1 MSNAPRRPRLP
12 GLQVPPGLEVNLR
25 DFLEKLKER
34 AEVASGD
41 HRDPLS
47 RYVTVADLQ
56 AAGLANAAVKNKYAT
71 ISSAVN
77 ATTEDAATLS
87 TTLDAPQSLFS
98 ITREQLGDEQWMII
112 FDTLTNTY
120 RRISVTEYEEP
131 FARGDRDMEIGAVWR
146 WVAAVGD
153 DEDLTNLTQILFE
166 DDDGVTGERVWQFLF
181 DSSAFTINE
190 LDDDDANPVQVLSI
204 VRGAT
209 AYIDLYS
216 DIRFYSTGGVVLAAP
231 TGGDQGAGTINAEGY
246 YRDGVELPYEAP
258 IDGVQYV
265 RQDATWVINTAGG
278 ASLSGA
284 WKFDSG
290 VTAVDPGSKE
300 FALDNA
306 TLASVTAI
314 YFNDTSV
321 QGFDASTI
329 LGFLATGM
337 RIYIQQKDDATRAA
351 LFQVSGTP
359 TDNTGWWTVP
369 VTVVNS
375 GTLYG
380 TPNKECAVVFVLAVG
395 AGGGSGAN
403 LTYTAATR
411 VIASDTGTDAT
422 LPLVT
427 SGDAGLAPASGGGT
441 ANFLRADGTWAAP
454 SGGGVSDGDKGDVTV
469 SAGGTVWTIDTSAVT
484 YAKIQDV
491 SATSRV
497 LGRKTAG
504 AGAIEELT
512 AADLRTLLALVAS
525 DISNFDEA
533 VDDRA
538 AALFVAGANITL
550 TYNDGA
556 NTLTIASTGGG
567 GGGGYPPQLG
577 FAGI

>member
-1 MSNAPRRPRLP
+1 MSVTPRRPRLP
-12 GLQVPPGLEVNLR
+12 GLQVPSGLEANLR

-47 RYVTVADLQ
+47 RFVTIADLK
-56 AAGLANAAVKNKYAT
+56 AAGLANAAVKNQYAT
-71 ISSAVN
+71 ITSAVT
-77 ATTEDAATLS
+77 ATDAVSPTLS

-98 ITREQLGDEQWMII
+98 IERDQLGDEQWMII
-112 FDTLTNTY
+112 FDTVTNTY
-120 RRISVTEYEEP
+120 RRISVTAYESE
-131 FARGDRDMEIGAVWR
+131 FLRENADAEVTGRFRFIDLVS
-146 WVAAVGD
+146 
-153 DEDLTNLTQILFE
+153 DEADASTQLLFE
-166 DDDGVTGERVWQFLF
+166 DDDGATGERVWQFVF
-181 DSSAFTINE
+181 DAAAFTINE
-190 LDDDDANPVQVLSI
+190 LDDDDLNPVQVLSI
-204 VRGAT
+204 VRGGT
-209 AYIDLYS
+209 AYIELYS
-216 DIRFYSTGGVVLAAP
+216 DVRIYSTGGVVLAAP

-265 RQDATWVINTAGG
+265 RQDATWVINAAGG
-278 ASLSGA
+278 ASLAGA

-290 VTAVDPGSKE
+290 TTAVDPGSKE

-314 YFNDTSV
+314 YFNDTTV
-321 QGFDASTI
+321 QGFDAGTI

-351 LFQVSGTP
+351 LFQVSGAP
-359 TDNTGWWTVP
+359 TDNSGWWTVP

-454 SGGGVSDGDKGDVTV
+454 SGGGGVSDGDKGDVTV
-469 SAGGTVWTIDTSAVT
+469 SSSGTVWTIDTSAVT

-504 AGAIEELT
+504 AGVIEELT

-550 TYNDGA
+550 TYNDVA
-556 NTLTIASTGGG
+556 NTLTIASSGGG